1 MGSIELAAMNLPD
14 DSTVQQYINN
24 AVRAGQNAA
33 DLTRSLLSFTRQMPV
48 KPVTCDIGLEIDRH
62 ARLIRGLLDENVS
75 VSVDA
80 GEGDLWA
87 TVDRGQLETA
97 LINLAI
103 NAREAMPSGGAFTLS
118 VSQSDGPKDR
128 TNDIDAGQR
137 FVCIEV
143 RDTGR
148 GIPNEYI
155 DQVFEPFFTTKDVG
169 QGSGLGLSMVVGF
182 AEQAGGLAGIESE
195 LGVGTSAYI
204 YLPLVDQPAVSDD
217 AMPPLTLSAGNGE
230 TVLIVED
237 NPEVLTFM
245 SNSLRQR
252 NYHVIKATDMN
263 SAMDKLADQPEI
275 DVLLTDVALP
285 ENKRGADVA
294 AWILRQ
300 RPRTKVIYTSGYT
313 RAIVEDDGRLPKGA
327 NFLQKPFTVSEL
339 ERAIRRA
346 LDS

>member
-1 MGSIELAAMNLPD
+1 MKFGLVPINIGMNQGSHM
-14 DSTVQQYINN
+14 
-24 AVRAGQNAA
+24 
-33 DLTRSLLSFTRQMPV
+33 
-48 KPVTCDIGLEIDRH
+48 IGLAQAAEAAGVESVWTFEH
-62 ARLIRGLLDENVS
+62 AIVPVEYASKYPYNESGKMGAEPETIMVDPLIALTAIAAATKTLRLGTGVNI
-75 VSVDA
+75 
-80 GEGDLWA
+80 
-87 TVDRGQLETA
+87 
-97 LINLAI
+97 
-103 NAREAMPSGGAFTLS
+103 LS
-118 VSQSDGPKDR
+118 
-128 TNDIDAGQR
+128 
-137 FVCIEV
+137 
-143 RDTGR
+143 
-148 GIPNEYI
+148 
-155 DQVFEPFFTTKDVG
+155 QVNPLMMAK
-169 QGSGLGLSMVVGF
+169 
-182 AEQAGGLAGIESE
+182 QAGGLAGIESE

-217 AMPPLTLSAGNGE
+217 AMPLLTLSAGNGE

-285 ENKRGADVA
+285 ENKRGEDVA

-300 RPRTKVIYTSGYT
+300 RPRTKVIYISGNT